1 MCVRAH
7 ARRVHGCVC
16 VALASFAIYGST
28 KVNTTDHHS
37 GLLLTEWFE
46 GKFSNGIVS
55 VQGPLGFKESSPK
68 IRFGAEMLAKP
79 V

>member
-1 MCVRAH
+1 MGV
-7 ARRVHGCVC
+7 CVC
-16 VALASFAIYGST
+16 VCVTLASFAVYGSM

-37 GLLLTEWFE
+37 GLLLREWFE